1 MKTIFRIFIFSCL
14 LATNA
19 LAQDVKQGSA
29 DGATLVPNQQVLK
42 PVLHQL
48 YLPKEAIKVGVIR
61 YKDGEVLDGELSP
74 DGLRLILKNY
84 TRKGSVEVTLLFKD
98 GTEETIQRTS
108 CVIDMVPVL

>member
-1 MKTIFRIFIFSCL
+1 MKNIFCMFIFSCL

-29 DGATLVPNQQVLK
+29 DGAMPAVNGQVLK
-42 PVLHQL
+42 PILHQL
-48 YLPKEAIKVGVIR
+48 YLPKQAIKVGVIR

-74 DGLRLILKNY
+74 DGLRLMLKNY
-84 TRKGSVEVTLLFKD
+84 TRKGTVEVTLLFKD

-108 CVIDMVPVL
+108 CVIDMVPTL